1 MKIDNFCTKLYN
13 VYVFEFVFFEKQEE
27 NEIIYNIPQR
37 NWEEKKKTL
46 FFTTKTY
53 ILFISD

>member
-1 MKIDNFCTKLYN
+1 MYSNSSFMK
-13 VYVFEFVFFEKQEE
+13 KQEE